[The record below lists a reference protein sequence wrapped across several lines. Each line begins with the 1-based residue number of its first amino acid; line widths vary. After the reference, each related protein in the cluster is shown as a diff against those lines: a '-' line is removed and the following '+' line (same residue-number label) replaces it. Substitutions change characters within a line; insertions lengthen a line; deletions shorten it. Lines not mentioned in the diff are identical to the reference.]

1 MPKGRI
7 KLPDSLKELLRD
19 EWGTIIRQGGFN
31 QEDAEIIRLYL
42 IDKLPQIDVAEEI
55 GISRRSINR
64 RLPDILKRA
73 QSVAE
78 KLNIH

>member
-42 IDKLPQIDVAEEI
+42 IEKLPQIDVAEEI

>member
-1 MPKGRI
+1 MPKARI
-7 KLPDSLKELLRD
+7 KLPDSLNGLLRD
-19 EWGTIIRQGGFN
+19 EWGTIIRQGSFC
-31 QEDAEIIRLYL
+31 QEDADIIRLYL

>member
-1 MPKGRI
+1 MPKGRM
-7 KLPDSLKELLRD
+7 KLPDNLSELLRD
-19 EWGTIIRQGGFN
+19 QWGTIIQQGGFN
-31 QEDAEIIRLYL
+31 WEDAEIIRLCF
-42 IDKLPQIDVAEEI
+42 IDKIPQIDAAEEI

-64 RLPDILKRA
+64 RLPYILERA

>member
-64 RLPDILKRA
+64 RLPAILKRA